1 MSEASPTGDPH
12 ISQSEEAEV
21 DADRA
26 RRAADLFDLRRII
39 GGLFAIYGVILLVL
53 GLGASDADIEKA
65 AGWNLNLWVGVA
77 MLITAALFLAWAFAR
92 PLGQEMVDEGY
103 SAYSSRAGAPGVTA
117 TEPLGGS
124 TPGGSRA
131 STEPPKPPPTMRA
144 PAAPACMSAT
154 TVAST
159 SATLAS

>member
-39 GGLFAIYGVILLVL
+39 GGLFAIYGVILLAL

-92 PLGQEMVDEGY
+92 PLGQEIVDEG
-103 SAYSSRAGAPGVTA
+103 
-117 TEPLGGS
+117 
-124 TPGGSRA
+124 
-131 STEPPKPPPTMRA
+131 
-144 PAAPACMSAT
+144 
-154 TVAST
+154 
-159 SATLAS
+159 